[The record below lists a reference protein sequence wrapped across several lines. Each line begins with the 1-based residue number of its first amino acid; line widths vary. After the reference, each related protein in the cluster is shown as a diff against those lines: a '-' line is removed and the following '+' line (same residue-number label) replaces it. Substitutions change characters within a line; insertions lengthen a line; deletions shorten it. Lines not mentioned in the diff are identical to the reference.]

1 MVNNGM
7 VRHGRRWHLKTKSID
22 DPSPQ
27 LNIQQGISKFLE
39 IYHPQDI
46 QDLKLLNTK
55 TNLYIDYHELNSFF
69 EAHVGKTINNDV
81 MKQVTKDAESII
93 NHAHNHHISF
103 RLIDMPHNTLLHDLD
118 TEHIG
123 EFISTAAM
131 IKNITS
137 IKARIK
143 HAVYECRGCMRLTE
157 IGQKEGEMLVEP
169 NVCMDCGGRS
179 FRLLPEESVFV
190 NYRYVKLE
198 EPLELRKFGVT
209 RDFIAY
215 LEDGLATPN
224 SNIKPGDVVD
234 ITGEFQVIQDQKTRE
249 WQFLLNT
256 HNITSLNS
264 SFDDI
269 DLSEEDKNEILDL
282 SQKENIFQLL
292 INSVAPNV
300 YGYENV
306 KAGIVLQL
314 FEGNKPEE
322 DTSGDRWVI
331 HILII
336 GDPGIG
342 KSKLVQEVS
351 MMAPKGIGVSGTGS
365 TEVGLTASAIKDE
378 LTGKWAMEAGA
389 IVLADSGILSIDEF
403 DKLSKRTMK
412 SLNEPMEQLTVSTA
426 KAGLVQTMSARTSV
440 LAAANPKYSKFD
452 RYKSIKDQIDIPEST
467 LSRFD
472 LVYAMEDI
480 IDEKEDKELAMK
492 LLKGNI
498 GDNDLEIIEPE
509 LLQKYIAY
517 AKSEF
522 KPVMSEDAHHEI
534 VNFYVSTR
542 QAAVGNEDSKPITP
556 RDMKAIERLSIAR
569 AKVEL
574 REYVTRE
581 DAIEAI
587 NIFRAALKTVGL
599 EPDTA
604 GDLRGVKSDKEI
616 DLLKRAEKLIKDN
629 MGLYGSKLS
638 SNAVNDIRDELLV
651 LCGGRED
658 TMMDVFKE
666 AMSNIKNSDV

>member
-1 MVNNGM
+1 MYHSDDIKQIIETGKRGTLHADYFELESFIEAHTYQEMTVNLINTII
-7 VRHGRRWHLKTKSID
+7 KEAETI
-22 DPSPQ
+22 
-27 LNIQQGISKFLE
+27 
-39 IYHPQDI
+39 
-46 QDLKLLNTK
+46 LNTK
-55 TNLYIDYHELNSFF
+55 TSHR
-69 EAHVGKTINNDV
+69 IN
-81 MKQVTKDAESII
+81 
-93 NHAHNHHISF
+93 F

-123 EFISTAAM
+123 KFISTAAM
-131 IKNITS
+131 IKNITR

-143 HAVYECRGCMRLTE
+143 DATFECRGCMQITTS
-157 IGQKEGEMLVEP
+157 GQKEAEAMVEP
-169 NVCMDCGGRS
+169 ALCRSCGGRS
-179 FRLLPEESVFV
+179 FRLLPEESSFV

-198 EPLELRKFGVT
+198 EPLELRRFGVT

-215 LEDGLATPN
+215 LEDDLATPN

-234 ITGEFQVIQDQKTRE
+234 VTGLFQVVEDDKTRE
-249 WQFLLNT
+249 WQFLINS
-256 HNITSLNS
+256 HNITSKNS
-264 SFDDI
+264 SFDDM
-269 DLSEEDKNEILDL
+269 DLSDEDKNEILDL
-282 SQKENIFQLL
+282 SQKENIFQLF
-292 INSVAPNV
+292 INSIAPNV

-322 DTSGDRWVI
+322 DTIGDRWVI

-351 MMAPKGIGVSGTGS
+351 STAPKGISVSGTGS

-498 GDNDLEIIEPE
+498 EDTSLETIEPG

-517 AKSEF
+517 AKSEYR
-522 KPVMSEDAHHEI
+522 PVMSEEANHEI

-542 QAAVGNEDSKPITP
+542 QAAIGNEDSKPITP

-569 AKVEL
+569 AKLEL
-574 REYVTRE
+574 REYVTKE

-651 LCGGRED
+651 LCGGRAD
-658 TMMDVFKE
+658 TVDDVFKE